1 MKMEQIQISA
11 DYIQAAKTIKQAILD
26 SRYRAVRHVNKE
38 ILTLY
43 YWVGNYVSVN
53 SRAGTW
59 NTNAISTI
67 SQLLQQEL
75 PGLTG
80 FSETNIKNMRTF
92 YEVWSPVLNRQ
103 PLAAEIGNI
112 QIVKE
117 LQNRQP
123 AVADLTT
130 DDLECFMNIG
140 FTHHREII
148 RKTQTLDERLFY
160 IRKCAKEFWSKETLK
175 YHLNENLYAKP
186 KTSICWIS
194 SMLKTLIL
202 WTKGK
207 LSKALYKMSRT
218 SSWLLAPILPLWAT
232 SIGLKWLERS
242 L

>member
-160 IRKCAKEFWSKETLK
+160 ISPYIRCRKCQSVVTVDRALDTACPCKR
-175 YHLNENLYAKP
+175 
-186 KTSICWIS
+186 
-194 SMLKTLIL
+194 MIL